1 MTTIT
6 FDNAKIEPIE
16 LDVGTPLI
24 EGLLARD
31 VNPKMLCGRRGICAT
46 CHVYIDEGLDAL
58 SPPSARE
65 KMVLMML
72 TGGAPN
78 SRLSCQA
85 KCQDGNIK
93 VRMPEG
99 LYVESLSDLEKMI
112 GQRTLVP
119 ILHPV
124 TGDILVEANKIIVR
138 SVIMKLADTDF
149 ALDESLM
156 LKA

>member
-1 MTTIT
+1 MTKIT
-6 FDNAKIEPIE
+6 FDNAKIKPIE
-16 LDVGTPLI
+16 LDAGTPLI
-24 EGLLARD
+24 EALLLRD

-46 CHVYIDEGLDAL
+46 CHVYVDEGIDSL
-58 SPPSARE
+58 SEPSSRE
-65 KMVLMML
+65 KMVLLML
-72 TGGAPN
+72 TGATPN

-85 KCQDGNIK
+85 KCQGGSVK

-99 LYVESLSDLEKMI
+99 LYVESFSELEKLV

-138 SVIMKLADTDF
+138 SIIMKLADTDF
-149 ALDESLM
+149 TVDESLI
-156 LKA
+156 KEG